1 MRAWIV
7 AMECEADAVRPALK
21 QDDRLYLSG
30 IGKVNA
36 AMATQQAIDEGATE
50 IVNAGLAGGLVPTM
64 NIADVVEIGAA
75 IEYDFNLDDI
85 NHRGIGVLDEREETE
100 IPVSGAD
107 KNAAR
112 LYTLATGDRFTN
124 DETDIMLVREL
135 GGEVRDMEGAAIA
148 HVCEKRKVKCRMI
161 KAISDVAGR
170 GGMVEQYLA
179 KKERAL
185 KALGD
190 ALVNLDQP

>member
-7 AMECEADAVRPALK
+7 AMECEADAVRVALGEG
-21 QDDRLYLSG
+21 DGLYLCG

-50 IVNAGLAGGLVPTM
+50 IVNAGLAGGLIETLKV
-64 NIADVVEIGAA
+64 ADVVEIGAA

-85 NHRGIGVLDEREETE
+85 NHRGVGVLDEREEAK

-107 KNAAR
+107 VNAAR

-124 DETDIMLVREL
+124 DESDITFVREL

-148 HVCEKRKVKCRMI
+148 HVCDKRKVKCRII

-185 KALGD
+185 KALGE
-190 ALVNLDQP
+190 ALVKMI